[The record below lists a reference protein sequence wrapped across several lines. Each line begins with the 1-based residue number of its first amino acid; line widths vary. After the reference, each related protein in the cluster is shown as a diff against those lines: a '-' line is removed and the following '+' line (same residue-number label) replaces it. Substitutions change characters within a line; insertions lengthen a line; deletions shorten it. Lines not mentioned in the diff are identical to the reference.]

1 MKAQRDDTARRGEG
15 SGMIYGARGARR
27 GAGAGSAFRWLI
39 ALVMYRN
46 ASITHEYLSKKY
58 ILRYM
63 YNVAE
68 GRQIVRGSNKYITK
82 NIMSEHYTCNYFSSV
97 NKMSWTA

>member
-58 ILRYM
+58 ILRY
-63 YNVAE
+63 
-68 GRQIVRGSNKYITK
+68 
-82 NIMSEHYTCNYFSSV
+82 IMSPRAARSCVEAINISQGTLCPNITHV
-97 NKMSWTA
+97 IILVR